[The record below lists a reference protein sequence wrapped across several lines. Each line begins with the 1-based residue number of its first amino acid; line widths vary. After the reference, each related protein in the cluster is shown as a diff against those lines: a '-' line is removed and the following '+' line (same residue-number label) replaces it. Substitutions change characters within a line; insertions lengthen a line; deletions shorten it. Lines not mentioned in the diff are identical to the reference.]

1 MKLSIGKLSTGL
13 LFLTMTAGSAWA
25 QIPNVVQHVQDQM
38 NDVQQQKKA
47 AGDAALNGNAP
58 AKVSAGKP
66 AAATAAKPTAAAPA
80 IKPVATKSAQAP
92 TKSVAASS
100 KPATTAAQK
109 STASSASPK
118 PSVAQTKPTAA
129 PGSAS
134 AKAGAAAKTPAP
146 VAVAAP
152 AKKDPFVKGVAAKTT
167 SKPTLTTAAVAKKQE
182 TKTGP
187 TKSDAKTTAAKAP
200 DASPADSST
209 ESKED
214 AAERKKES
222 GYATAGN
229 RRDPF
234 VSPIVQHMGGS
245 GCSTGKRCL
254 AIDQIALR
262 GIVKSDGGMI
272 AVVVNSLD
280 KAYFLRE
287 NDPVFNGYVLKI
299 SGDSV
304 VFKETVQDKLG
315 HLSTREVV
323 KKITTPAV

>member
-1 MKLSIGKLSTGL
+1 MKLSTGM
-13 LFLTMTAGSAWA
+13 LFVTLIAGNALA
-25 QIPNVVQHVQDQM
+25 QIPNVIQHVQDQM
-38 NDVQQQKKA
+38 NGVQQQKKA
-47 AGDAALNGNAP
+47 ASDDALSGNTATKAP
-58 AKVSAGKP
+58 AGKP
-66 AAATAAKPTAAAPA
+66 AAATAAKSSAAPA
-80 IKPVATKSAQAP
+80 A
-92 TKSVAASS
+92 S
-100 KPATTAAQK
+100 KPAATVAQK
-109 STASSASPK
+109 SPAPAAPK
-118 PSVAQTKPTAA
+118 PSVAQAKPATAPASASVKAAPVVAAAASAKHDPFTKTAA
-129 PGSAS
+129 PKT
-134 AKAGAAAKTPAP
+134 AKQ
-146 VAVAAP
+146 AV
-152 AKKDPFVKGVAAKTT
+152 V
-167 SKPTLTTAAVAKKQE
+167 AVAKKPE
-182 TKTGP
+182 
-187 TKSDAKTTAAKAP
+187 AKKPEAQSAAAEV
-200 DASPADSST
+200 APADT

-214 AAERKKES
+214 VAEKKRES
-222 GYATAGN
+222 GYITAGN

-234 VSPIVQHMGGS
+234 VSPIVQHMTGT

-299 SGDSV
+299 SGDTV

>member
-1 MKLSIGKLSTGL
+1 MRTSMNLYSGNLNTGKLCAAL
-13 LFLTMTAGSAWA
+13 LFVSLTAGSALA
-25 QIPNVVQHVQDQM
+25 QIPSVVQPAQDA
-38 NDVQQQKKA
+38 KA
-47 AGDAALNGNAP
+47 SSAKAP
-58 AKVSAGKP
+58 AAKP
-66 AAATAAKPTAAAPA
+66 AAATGAKPAVATATKPAAAPAAAKPTT
-80 IKPVATKSAQAP
+80 V
-92 TKSVAASS
+92 
-100 KPATTAAQK
+100 AAQK
-109 STASSASPK
+109 SPASSAAPK
-118 PSVAQTKPTAA
+118 PAV
-129 PGSAS
+129 
-134 AKAGAAAKTPAP
+134 AAAKPA
-146 VAVAAP
+146 VAVVAP
-152 AKKDPFVKGVAAKTT
+152 AK
-167 SKPTLTTAAVAKKQE
+167 TA
-182 TKTGP
+182 
-187 TKSDAKTTAAKAP
+187 TAAKAP
-200 DASPADSST
+200 VPAKHDPFAKSAVAKSAVAKAAPKPGQPTAVVTKSLAPKSAAANPSETASTDSPA

-214 AAERKKES
+214 AAEKKKES
-222 GYATAGN
+222 GYITAGN

-234 VSPIVQHMGGS
+234 VSPIVQHIGGS

-262 GIVKSDGGMI
+262 GIVKSDSGMI

>member
-1 MKLSIGKLSTGL
+1 MKLSIGKLNTGL
-13 LFLTMTAGSAWA
+13 LFVSLTAGSALA

-38 NDVQQQKKA
+38 NSIQQQKKA
-47 AGDAALNGNAP
+47 ASDAALNGNAA
-58 AKVSAGKP
+58 AKVPAGKP
-66 AAATAAKPTAAAPA
+66 AAATAAKPSAAPA
-80 IKPVATKSAQAP
+80 SAKPVFVATQKSP
-92 TKSVAASS
+92 VSPAAS
-100 KPATTAAQK
+100 
-109 STASSASPK
+109 K
-118 PSVAQTKPTAA
+118 PSVATAKPAVAA
-129 PGSAS
+129 GP
-134 AKAGAAAKTPAP
+134 AAAK
-146 VAVAAP
+146 AAP
-152 AKKDPFVKGVAAKTT
+152 ATQAAPTTKAAVPAKHDPFAKTVAPKVTAQKTIAPKT
-167 SKPTLTTAAVAKKQE
+167 SPKLAAPTAPVAKKQDAKPE
-182 TKTGP
+182 TKTA
-187 TKSDAKTTAAKAP
+187 TAK
-200 DASPADSST
+200 PADPASAEAPA
-209 ESKED
+209 ESKEE
-214 AAERKKES
+214 AADKKKES
-222 GYATAGN
+222 GFITAGS

-234 VSPIVQHMGGS
+234 VSPIVQHMTGT

>member
-1 MKLSIGKLSTGL
+1 VV
-13 LFLTMTAGSAWA
+13 TAKPA
-25 QIPNVVQHVQDQM
+25 V
-38 NDVQQQKKA
+38 A
-47 AGDAALNGNAP
+47 AG
-58 AKVSAGKP
+58 P
-66 AAATAAKPTAAAPA
+66 AAAKAAPA
-80 IKPVATKSAQAP
+80 TQATPTTKAAVPAKHDPFAKTIAP
-92 TKSVAASS
+92 KT
-100 KPATTAAQK
+100 
-109 STASSASPK
+109 SPK
-118 PSVAQTKPTAA
+118 PA
-129 PGSAS
+129 P
-134 AKAGAAAKTPAP
+134 P
-146 VAVAAP
+146 
-152 AKKDPFVKGVAAKTT
+152 
-167 SKPTLTTAAVAKKQE
+167 TAAVAKKQDAKKPDAKPD
-182 TKTGP
+182 TKT
-187 TKSDAKTTAAKAP
+187 AAAKPAEPASSEAP
-200 DASPADSST
+200 AESNEEAAD
-209 ESKED
+209 K
-214 AAERKKES
+214 KKES
-222 GYATAGN
+222 GFITAGS

-234 VSPIVQHMGGS
+234 VSPIVQHMTGT

>member
-1 MKLSIGKLSTGL
+1 MKLKTGKTGTLSTAL
-13 LFLTMTAGSAWA
+13 LFVTLTAGSALA

-38 NDVQQQKKA
+38 NAVQQQKKA
-47 AGDAALNGNAP
+47 AGDAALNGNTAKAP
-58 AKVSAGKP
+58 AGKP
-66 AAATAAKPTAAAPA
+66 AAATASKPAPVPAPAKPSAAAAQKSPANPVASKPSVATAQPAVATATPAGKMPPAKTVPVTKAAAPA
-80 IKPVATKSAQAP
+80 KHDPFTKTVATKTTP
-92 TKSVAASS
+92 
-100 KPATTAAQK
+100 KPAQVTATVPKSTDTKTAA
-109 STASSASPK
+109 AEPAE
-118 PSVAQTKPTAA
+118 A
-129 PGSAS
+129 P
-134 AKAGAAAKTPAP
+134 
-146 VAVAAP
+146 
-152 AKKDPFVKGVAAKTT
+152 
-167 SKPTLTTAAVAKKQE
+167 
-182 TKTGP
+182 
-187 TKSDAKTTAAKAP
+187 
-200 DASPADSST
+200 PADSP

-214 AAERKKES
+214 AAEKKKES
-222 GYATAGN
+222 GYITAGN

-234 VSPIVQHMGGS
+234 VSPIVQHIGGS

>member
-1 MKLSIGKLSTGL
+1 VKTAARKTG
-13 LFLTMTAGSAWA
+13 S
-25 QIPNVVQHVQDQM
+25 
-38 NDVQQQKKA
+38 
-47 AGDAALNGNAP
+47 
-58 AKVSAGKP
+58 KP
-66 AAATAAKPTAAAPA
+66 AQSTAAVPKTTDTKTAAAKP
-80 IKPVATKSAQAP
+80 
-92 TKSVAASS
+92 
-100 KPATTAAQK
+100 
-109 STASSASPK
+109 
-118 PSVAQTKPTAA
+118 
-129 PGSAS
+129 
-134 AKAGAAAKTPAP
+134 AKATPA
-146 VAVAAP
+146 
-152 AKKDPFVKGVAAKTT
+152 
-167 SKPTLTTAAVAKKQE
+167 E
-182 TKTGP
+182 
-187 TKSDAKTTAAKAP
+187 
-200 DASPADSST
+200 SPA
-209 ESKED
+209 ESKDE
-214 AAERKKES
+214 AAEKKKES
-222 GYATAGN
+222 GYITAGN

-234 VSPIVQHMGGS
+234 VSPVVEHLGGS

>member
-1 MKLSIGKLSTGL
+1 MKLSTGL
-13 LFLTMTAGSAWA
+13 MFVTLTAGSALA
-25 QIPNVVQHVQDQM
+25 QIPGVVQHVHDQL
-38 NDVQQQKKA
+38 NAVQQQKKA
-47 AGDAALNGNAP
+47 AGDEALNGQSAAKAP
-58 AKVSAGKP
+58 AGKP
-66 AAATAAKPTAAAPA
+66 AAATPTTAKTAATPAPA
-80 IKPVATKSAQAP
+80 
-92 TKSVAASS
+92 
-100 KPATTAAQK
+100 KPATAAAQK
-109 STASSASPK
+109 SPASPVASK
-118 PSVAQTKPTAA
+118 PSTATAKP
-129 PGSAS
+129 
-134 AKAGAAAKTPAP
+134 AAAAT
-146 VAVAAP
+146 AAP
-152 AKKDPFVKGVAAKTT
+152 AKTAPATQAAVPAKHDPFVKTVAPKTNAKPAQ
-167 SKPTLTTAAVAKKQE
+167 STAAVRKSTG
-182 TKTGP
+182 TKT
-187 TKSDAKTTAAKAP
+187 AAAKPAEATP
-200 DASPADSST
+200 AESPA
-209 ESKED
+209 ESKGE
-214 AAERKKES
+214 AAEKKKEL
-222 GYATAGN
+222 GYITAGN

-234 VSPIVQHMGGS
+234 VSPVVQHLGGS

>member
-1 MKLSIGKLSTGL
+1 MKQSTGRQITGKLSTGIL
-13 LFLTMTAGSAWA
+13 LLTLAAGSAWA
-25 QIPNVVQHVQDQM
+25 QIPTVIQHVQDKM
-38 NDVQQQKKA
+38 NDVQQQKTA
-47 AGDAALNGNAP
+47 ASDAALDGKSP
-58 AKVSAGKP
+58 AGKP
-66 AAATAAKPTAAAPA
+66 AAATAAKPAAAPVVKSAAAPA
-80 IKPVATKSAQAP
+80 TKVVVSPAQAKPAVANAAPIASKPV
-92 TKSVAASS
+92 
-100 KPATTAAQK
+100 
-109 STASSASPK
+109 
-118 PSVAQTKPTAA
+118 
-129 PGSAS
+129 AS
-134 AKAGAAAKTPAP
+134 AKAATTVAPVVKSAAAVAKPTAP
-146 VAVAAP
+146 VAKSAVP
-152 AKKDPFVKGVAAKTT
+152 VAKKDPFARTGEPKAAK
-167 SKPTLTTAAVAKKQE
+167 PVE
-182 TKTGP
+182 
-187 TKSDAKTTAAKAP
+187 KA
-200 DASPADSST
+200 DASATDARP
-209 ESKED
+209 ESKEE

-222 GYATAGN
+222 GFITAGN

-262 GIVKSDGGMI
+262 GIVKSDAGMI

>member
-1 MKLSIGKLSTGL
+1 MKLSTGKLSTGL
-13 LFLTMTAGSAWA
+13 LFVSLTAGSALA

-38 NDVQQQKKA
+38 NTVQQQKKA
-47 AGDAALNGNAP
+47 AGDVALHGNAAEKAP
-58 AKVSAGKP
+58 ASKP
-66 AAATAAKPTAAAPA
+66 AAATPAPA
-80 IKPVATKSAQAP
+80 
-92 TKSVAASS
+92 
-100 KPATTAAQK
+100 KPATAAAQK
-109 STASSASPK
+109 STASPVAPK
-118 PSVAQTKPTAA
+118 PSMATAQ
-129 PGSAS
+129 
-134 AKAGAAAKTPAP
+134 PAP
-146 VAVAAP
+146 AP
-152 AKKDPFVKGVAAKTT
+152 
-167 SKPTLTTAAVAKKQE
+167 TTAATKTAA

-187 TKSDAKTTAAKAP
+187 ISKATAPAKHDPFAKAVAPKTGSKPATAALPKSTDTKTASAKP
-200 DASPADSST
+200 AEATPAESPA

-214 AAERKKES
+214 AAEKKKES
-222 GYATAGN
+222 GYITAGN

-262 GIVKSDGGMI
+262 GIVRSDGGMI

>member
-1 MKLSIGKLSTGL
+1 MKLSTGKLSTGL
-13 LFLTMTAGSAWA
+13 LFVTLTAGSALA
-25 QIPNVVQHVQDQM
+25 QIPSVVQHVQDQM
-38 NDVQQQKKA
+38 NGVQQQKKA
-47 AGDAALNGNAP
+47 ASDAALNGPAAAKAP
-58 AKVSAGKP
+58 AGKP
-66 AAATAAKPTAAAPA
+66 AAATAKPAVATASKPAATPAPAKPATAAAQKSPASPAAAKPSAAAAKPAVAVTAVPAKTAPASKAAAPA
-80 IKPVATKSAQAP
+80 KHDPFAKTVAPKTTP
-92 TKSVAASS
+92 
-100 KPATTAAQK
+100 KPAQ
-109 STASSASPK
+109 P
-118 PSVAQTKPTAA
+118 
-129 PGSAS
+129 
-134 AKAGAAAKTPAP
+134 
-146 VAVAAP
+146 
-152 AKKDPFVKGVAAKTT
+152 
-167 SKPTLTTAAVAKKQE
+167 TAAVAKSTD
-182 TKTGP
+182 TKT
-187 TKSDAKTTAAKAP
+187 AAAKPAGATP
-200 DASPADSST
+200 AESPA
-209 ESKED
+209 ESKEE
-214 AAERKKES
+214 AADKKKES
-222 GYATAGN
+222 GYITAGN

>member
-1 MKLSIGKLSTGL
+1 MKLSTGL
-13 LFLTMTAGSAWA
+13 LFVSLTAGSALA
-25 QIPNVVQHVQDQM
+25 QIPSVVQHVQDQM
-38 NDVQQQKKA
+38 NGIQQQKKA
-47 AGDAALNGNAP
+47 AGDAALNGNAA
-58 AKVSAGKP
+58 AKVPAGKP
-66 AAATAAKPTAAAPA
+66 AAATAAKPTAAPA
-80 IKPVATKSAQAP
+80 SA
-92 TKSVAASS
+92 
-100 KPATTAAQK
+100 KPATTVAQK
-109 STASSASPK
+109 SPVNPAAPK
-118 PSVAQTKPTAA
+118 PPLATAKPADG
-129 PGSAS
+129 P
-134 AKAGAAAKTPAP
+134 AAAK
-146 VAVAAP
+146 AAP
-152 AKKDPFVKGVAAKTT
+152 ATQAAPNTKAAPNAKATATVPVKHDPFAKTIASKTVAQKTTAPKT
-167 SKPTLTTAAVAKKQE
+167 SLKPAPPAAAVAEKQDAKKLD
-182 TKTGP
+182 TKT
-187 TKSDAKTTAAKAP
+187 AAIKPAEP
-200 DASPADSST
+200 ASPEAPA
-209 ESKED
+209 ESKEE
-214 AAERKKES
+214 AADKKKES
-222 GYATAGN
+222 GFITAGS

-234 VSPIVQHMGGS
+234 VSPIVQHMAGT

>member
-1 MKLSIGKLSTGL
+1 MKLSIGKLSVWKLTTGL
-13 LFLTMTAGSAWA
+13 LFVSFTAGSALA
-25 QIPNVVQHVQDQM
+25 QIPSVVQHVQDQM
-38 NDVQQQKKA
+38 NGIQQQKKA
-47 AGDAALNGNAP
+47 ASDAALNGSASANAP
-58 AKVSAGKP
+58 VGKP
-66 AAATAAKPTAAAPA
+66 AAATAAKPTTTLASAKSATVAVQKSPVS
-80 IKPVATKSAQAP
+80 PVA
-92 TKSVAASS
+92 S
-100 KPATTAAQK
+100 KPAVATAKPAVAAGPVAAKAVPATQAAPTTKAAVPAKHDPFAKTVAPKVTAQK
-109 STASSASPK
+109 TIAPKMSPK
-118 PSVAQTKPTAA
+118 PAAPTASVAKTPGGKPDTKT
-129 PGSAS
+129 
-134 AKAGAAAKTPAP
+134 AAAKPAEAASAETP
-146 VAVAAP
+146 
-152 AKKDPFVKGVAAKTT
+152 G
-167 SKPTLTTAAVAKKQE
+167 
-182 TKTGP
+182 
-187 TKSDAKTTAAKAP
+187 
-200 DASPADSST
+200 
-209 ESKED
+209 ESKEE
-214 AAERKKES
+214 AAEKKKES
-222 GYATAGN
+222 GFITAGS

-234 VSPIVQHMGGS
+234 VSPIVQHMTGT

>member
-1 MKLSIGKLSTGL
+1 MKLSAGIL
-13 LFLTMTAGSAWA
+13 LVTLWAGTSLA
-25 QIPNVVQHVQDQM
+25 QIPNVIQHVQDKM
-38 NDVQQQKKA
+38 NGVQQQKKA
-47 AGDAALNGNAP
+47 ASDEALQDNNSAKAP
-58 AKVSAGKP
+58 AGKP
-66 AAATAAKPTAAAPA
+66 SAASAQKAAPA
-80 IKPVATKSAQAP
+80 QPAAASAPKAAAAVATKPVSTPVAKATAPAPAAKAQATP
-92 TKSVAASS
+92 VA
-100 KPATTAAQK
+100 KAAP
-109 STASSASPK
+109 SSA
-118 PSVAQTKPTAA
+118 AIT
-129 PGSAS
+129 
-134 AKAGAAAKTPAP
+134 KTP
-146 VAVAAP
+146 V
-152 AKKDPFVKGVAAKTT
+152 
-167 SKPTLTTAAVAKKQE
+167 
-182 TKTGP
+182 
-187 TKSDAKTTAAKAP
+187 AAKAP
-200 DASPADSST
+200 VKQDPFAKSTAPKTVAKSVPVPVAVPVKAEAKKPEPKKAEKADAKKPESP
-209 ESKED
+209 D
-214 AAERKKES
+214 AAKKAADTTASAAKPAESGEEAADQKKES
-222 GYATAGN
+222 GYITAGN

-234 VSPIVQHMGGS
+234 VSPIVQHLTGA

>member
-1 MKLSIGKLSTGL
+1 MKLSTGKLSAGL
-13 LFLTMTAGSAWA
+13 LFVTLTAGSAWA
-25 QIPNVVQHVQDQM
+25 QIPSVVQHVQDQM
-38 NDVQQQKKA
+38 NGVQQQKKA
-47 AGDAALNGNAP
+47 ASDAALNGQTAAKAP
-58 AKVSAGKP
+58 AGKP
-66 AAATAAKPTAAAPA
+66 AAATAVKAAATPAPAKPTTAAAQKSPASPVASKPSVAAAKPAVAATATPAKTAPAPKAAAPA
-80 IKPVATKSAQAP
+80 KHDPFAKTVAPKTN
-92 TKSVAASS
+92 
-100 KPATTAAQK
+100 
-109 STASSASPK
+109 PK
-118 PSVAQTKPTAA
+118 PTQPI
-129 PGSAS
+129 
-134 AKAGAAAKTPAP
+134 
-146 VAVAAP
+146 
-152 AKKDPFVKGVAAKTT
+152 
-167 SKPTLTTAAVAKKQE
+167 AAVAKS
-182 TKTGP
+182 T
-187 TKSDAKTTAAKAP
+187 DAKTASAKPVEATP
-200 DASPADSST
+200 AESPA
-209 ESKED
+209 ESKEE
-214 AAERKKES
+214 AAERKRES
-222 GYATAGN
+222 GYITAGN